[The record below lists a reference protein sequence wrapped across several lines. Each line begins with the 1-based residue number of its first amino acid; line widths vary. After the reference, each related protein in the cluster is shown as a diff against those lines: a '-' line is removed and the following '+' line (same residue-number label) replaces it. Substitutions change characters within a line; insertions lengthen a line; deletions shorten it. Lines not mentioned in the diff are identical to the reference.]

1 MAKPMVDIPLRQTHT
16 SREKFPH
23 LENNVPLLSSANF
36 MRIVADD
43 GGGTNDVKMAGESLS
58 KRLIQVFYPTKT
70 SVLMIR
76 SRKKEIGVLEHSM
89 TLIHGEEV
97 SSREMKAARLALLSQ
112 GVCEP
117 TVDVILLPIICL
129 MMNIMV

>member
-1 MAKPMVDIPLRQTHT
+1 
-16 SREKFPH
+16 
-23 LENNVPLLSSANF
+23 
-36 MRIVADD
+36 
-43 GGGTNDVKMAGESLS
+43 
-58 KRLIQVFYPTKT
+58 
-70 SVLMIR
+70 MIR

-117 TVDVILLPIICL
+117 TADVILLPILCL